1 MIVGGGDNIRYEETT
16 RGRRAQCGDH
26 GDNVRMA
33 PGVVL
38 VEIG

>member
-16 RGRRAQCGDH
+16 WGRQARLGDH
-26 GDNVRMA
+26 GDDACMS
-33 PGVVL
+33 PGVEL

>member
-16 RGRRAQCGDH
+16 WGRRARRGD
-26 GDNVRMA
+26 DRDDARMS